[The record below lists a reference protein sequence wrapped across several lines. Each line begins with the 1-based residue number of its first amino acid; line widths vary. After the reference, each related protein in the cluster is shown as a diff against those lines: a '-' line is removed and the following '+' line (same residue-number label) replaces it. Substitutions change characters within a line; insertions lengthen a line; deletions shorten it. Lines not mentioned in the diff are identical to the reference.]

1 MKRKDGSG
9 GGYGQFCPIAIAA
22 EVVAQRWTPLVLRGM
37 VCGAERFN
45 DIQASVP
52 RMSSALLSKRL
63 KELEFAGIVERAGA
77 GRGARYL
84 LTEAGRE
91 LFPTLDA
98 MGAWAQK
105 WLRREITRDENLD
118 PDVFMWELRQ
128 VQIAAGRTVK
138 ARRTVHF
145 RLGGVPASRRLY
157 WLVFEGADIDI
168 CVKDPGHE
176 VDLWVS
182 AHLRTL
188 VELWLGHR
196 SLAEAKRDGSLTL
209 DGPPKEVRAFAD
221 WFERSHFAAVGDR
234 LREEQASGQAGAG
247 VR

>member
-1 MKRKDGSG
+1 MTAKNGSLG
-9 GGYGQFCPIAIAA
+9 RYGQFCPIAVAA
-22 EVVAQRWTPLVLRGM
+22 EVVAQKWTPLVLRGM

-63 KELEFAGIVERAGA
+63 KELESAGIVARAGA
-77 GRGARYL
+77 GRGARYV

-91 LFPTLDA
+91 LFPVLDE
-98 MGAWAQK
+98 MGVWAQK

-118 PDVFMWELRQ
+118 PEVFMWELRQ
-128 VQIAAGRTVK
+128 MQIVAGRTVK

-145 RLGGVPASRRLY
+145 QLSGVPAGRRLY

-176 VDLWVS
+176 VDLWIT

-188 VELWLGHR
+188 VELWLGHK
-196 SLAEAKRDGSLTL
+196 SLAEAKRDGSLVL
-209 DGPPKEVRAFAD
+209 DGSPKEIRAFTD
-221 WFERSHFAAVGDR
+221 WFARSHFAAVGDR
-234 LREEQASGQAGAG
+234 LRKARSAG
-247 VR
+247 